1 MNNFVKALKKAVSI
15 IPRNVSHPILGATLL
30 KGNGEDLNIFAI
42 GNDISVKITIDCDFK
57 LDCCVN
63 GKLLCDFLQ
72 SIKGNVKLEQTEQ
85 SLMVYSDNNELELP
99 IISSQEFPSFPEL
112 MGSKISVLASDLK
125 NAFKKVD
132 FVPTR
137 DWYEPFK
144 ASVLFDYQ
152 YELLKIVASDDHRL
166 GVFGTI
172 VEVREKIADRKVLIS
187 KDTVLNLEKTLPD
200 DGEINIYFAKNGIF
214 WEDKNGETVFTRLV
228 NGEFPDYEKV
238 LPKDETTYCS
248 FEIKREEFMQSLNRV
263 SLIADIAQIKAR
275 DNLEILGESEKG
287 KIKEV
292 VEIFDNKGNIEAN
305 YNVQYLLQPLSRMD
319 DKTIQIKVGNYNI
332 LSFNVEQYIYV
343 LSPVEGE
350 DKNA

>member
-1 MNNFVKALKKAVSI
+1 
-15 IPRNVSHPILGATLL
+15 
-30 KGNGEDLNIFAI
+30 
-42 GNDISVKITIDCDFK
+42 
-57 LDCCVN
+57 
-63 GKLLCDFLQ
+63 LCDFLQ
-72 SIKGNVKLEQTEQ
+72 SAKDVQLEQEEQ
-85 SLMVYSDNNELELP
+85 SLKIYSDNSELELP
-99 IISSQEFPSFPEL
+99 IFSSQEFPIVSVFNNEPT
-112 MGSKISVLASDLK
+112 GDKISVFASDLK
-125 NAFKKVD
+125 DAFKKVD
-132 FVPTR
+132 FVPIR
-137 DWYEPFK
+137 DWYDSFK
-144 ASVLFDYQ
+144 ASVLLHYQ
-152 YELLKIVASDDHRL
+152 DGLLRIAASDDQRL
-166 GVFGTI
+166 GVFGTL

-350 DKNA
+350 GKNA